1 MGFFFESDT
10 NLGRHFKIFNEY
22 NMLVFNTGGIFPLW
36 MSLVFLKGIRRVFC
50 EMQNYKE
57 QPEAMETSLK
67 RSVEDPAELNRLH
80 SFSFSYLEEL

>member
-1 MGFFFESDT
+1 
-10 NLGRHFKIFNEY
+10 
-22 NMLVFNTGGIFPLW
+22 